1 MEYKLNAESLPNYFG
16 QIAGW
21 KGRPHEKAND
31 PGLGY
36 LRPPFPF
43 PVRGFAI

>member
-1 MEYKLNAESLPNYFG
+1 MEFKSNAESLPNYFG

-21 KGRPHEKAND
+21 KGGRHEKAND

-36 LRPPFPF
+36 LRASWPFPF
-43 PVRGFAI
+43 CGFAF